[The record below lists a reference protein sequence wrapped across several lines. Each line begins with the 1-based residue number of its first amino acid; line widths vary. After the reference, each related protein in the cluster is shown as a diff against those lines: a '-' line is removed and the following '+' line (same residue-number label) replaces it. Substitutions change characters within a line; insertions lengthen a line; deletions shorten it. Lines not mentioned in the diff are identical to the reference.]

1 MNSMASKRPIKNL
14 KSKIPSMDLLS
25 LILTL
30 KPLAPSPA
38 PNWWGRAAQVLLLQV
53 VAASSPELAA
63 QLHDEQ
69 ALHPYTVSTLMGRF
83 PGKSLDVNERYR
95 LRITGLTAPICAIL
109 TQSTQPGGPLAP
121 GATIELDYK
130 PFQIESDDD
139 SSSLIPH
146 PSSFPS
152 SLIPHPSSLDYSS
165 LSASYLLTPQPPD
178 RHVTLEL
185 TSPTLFKTKER
196 FFPLPLPE
204 LVFGSLLARWNAYAP
219 IAFPPELG
227 RYASECLAVGR
238 FELSSRAA
246 ALSESGARYGAVG
259 KISYTALNY
268 DRYWMSLVH
277 TLAAYALYAGVGKGT
292 AMGLGQCRKIEE

>member
-1 MNSMASKRPIKNL
+1 
-14 KSKIPSMDLLS
+14 MDLLS
-25 LILTL
+25 LVLTL
-30 KPLAPSPA
+30 KPLAASSSPG
-38 PNWWGRAAQVLLLQV
+38 WWGRAAQVLLLQV

-69 ALHPYTVSTLMGRF
+69 ALHPYTVSTLLGRF
-83 PGKSLDVNERYR
+83 PGRSLDVNESYR
-95 LRITGLTAPICAIL
+95 LRITGLNAPVCAIL
-109 TQSTQPGGPLAP
+109 TQAVQPGGLLAP
-121 GATIELDYK
+121 GAAIELDYK
-130 PFQIESDDD
+130 PFQIESVDGADPSLPPVNTSSPQAPD
-139 SSSLIPH
+139 SSFSPSSLIPH
-146 PSSFPS
+146 PSSFACS
-152 SLIPHPSSLDYSS
+152 ADYST
-165 LSASYLLTPQPPD
+165 LSAASLLNPHPPD

-185 TSPTLFKTKER
+185 VSPTLFKTKER

-246 ALSESGARYGAVG
+246 ALNDNGARYGAVG
-259 KISYTALNY
+259 KISYTATHY

-277 TLAAYALYAGVGKGT
+277 TLAAYSLFAGVGKGT
-292 AMGLGQCRKIEE
+292 AMGLGQCRRVENF